1 LSKIISLDCGYFN
14 LPINFSI
21 PFQMK
26 PTIFSLAILLVLMAS
41 CGKRS
46 ADYEALKAQND
57 SLLNA
62 KLKLQDEVDGYFSAM
77 NEIEQNIE
85 KIKST
90 QNSISVQP
98 VGQEMTDDVRT
109 KIKEDMSYLNEMLQ
123 TNKDELDRLK
133 AKLRKSGFRSTELE
147 QTISR
152 LSKSLEDESSKV
164 AELQIQLSQK
174 DSLITQLSS
183 SVNDMGKN
191 IEDLSVN
198 VKEKDTKIKEKES
211 KIKEQDETIHTAWY
225 VFGTKK
231 ELKEQ
236 RIITSDGLFS
246 SQRVLQSDFNKNYFV
261 RIDARNTKSIPLYST
276 RAKIL
281 TTHPKSSYTLEKD
294 NGNFILLIVEPN
306 QFWSISKYLVIEVE

>member
-1 LSKIISLDCGYFN
+1 
-14 LPINFSI
+14 
-21 PFQMK
+21 MK

-46 ADYEALKAQND
+46 ADYQALKAQND
-57 SLLNA
+57 SLQNA

-152 LSKSLEDESSKV
+152 LSKSLEEESSKV

-246 SQRVLQSDFNKNYFV
+246 AQRVLQSDFNKNYFV

-281 TTHPKSSYTLEKD
+281 TTHPKSSYTLEKE

>member
-1 LSKIISLDCGYFN
+1 
-14 LPINFSI
+14 
-21 PFQMK
+21 MK
-26 PTIFSLAILLVLMAS
+26 PTIFSLVILLVLMAS
-41 CGKRS
+41 CGKQS
-46 ADYEALKAQND
+46 SDYQALKAQND

-77 NEIEQNIE
+77 NQIQQNIE

-90 QNSISVQP
+90 QNSISIQP
-98 VGQEMTDDVRT
+98 VGQELDDDMRK
-109 KIKEDMSYLNEMLQ
+109 KINEDMLYLNEMLQ
-123 TNKDELDRLK
+123 ANKDELARLK
-133 AKLRKSGFRSTELE
+133 AKLKRSGFRSAELE

-152 LSKSLEDESSKV
+152 LSKSLEEESSKV

-174 DSLITQLSS
+174 DSLITQLGTT
-183 SVNDMGKN
+183 VNDLGKN
-191 IEDLSVN
+191 VEDLSTDIK
-198 VKEKDTKIKEKES
+198 VKET

-246 SQRVLQSDFNKNYFV
+246 AQRVLQSDFNKNYFV

-281 TTHPKSSYTLEKD
+281 TTHPKSSYTLEKE

-306 QFWSISKYLVIEVE
+306 QFWSISKYLVIEVD

>member
-1 LSKIISLDCGYFN
+1 
-14 LPINFSI
+14 
-21 PFQMK
+21 MK
-26 PTIFSLAILLVLMAS
+26 PTLFSLVILLVLMAS
-41 CGKRS
+41 CGKQS
-46 ADYEALKAQND
+46 SDYQALKAQND

-77 NEIEQNIE
+77 NQIQQNIE

-90 QNSISVQP
+90 QNSISIQP
-98 VGQEMTDDVRT
+98 VGQELNDDMRK
-109 KIKEDMSYLNEMLQ
+109 KINEDMLYLNEMLQ
-123 TNKDELDRLK
+123 ANKDELARLK
-133 AKLRKSGFRSTELE
+133 AKLKRSGFRSAELE

-152 LSKSLEDESSKV
+152 LSKSLEEESSKV

-174 DSLITQLSS
+174 DSLITQLGTT
-183 SVNDMGKN
+183 VNDLGKN
-191 IEDLSVN
+191 VEDLSTDVK
-198 VKEKDTKIKEKES
+198 VKET

-246 SQRVLQSDFNKNYFV
+246 PQRVLQSDFNKNYFV

-281 TTHPKSSYTLEKD
+281 TTHPKPSYTLEKE